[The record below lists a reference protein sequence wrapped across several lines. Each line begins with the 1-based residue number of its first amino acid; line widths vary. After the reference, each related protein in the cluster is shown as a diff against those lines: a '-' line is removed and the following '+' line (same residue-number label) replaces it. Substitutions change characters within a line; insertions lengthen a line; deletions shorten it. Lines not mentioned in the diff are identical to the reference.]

1 MLNKGAKYKTVLVD
15 PKTALQQCET
25 LMLDMDGTI
34 LDLAFDNYV
43 WKELVVSR
51 YAEHHE
57 LEYKIARDRLYAKY
71 MAIQGDIE
79 WYCLDHWSE
88 RLGFDVLELHHEV
101 HHRIE
106 YLPGA
111 EAFLETV
118 RDMNIKVLLVTNSH
132 PDTLDLKN
140 EKLGFSA
147 FFDGIHSSHS
157 YGHAKERQE
166 FWRAL
171 QVEEAFDPE
180 TTVFVDDTVP
190 VLRSAEEYGIR
201 MPIAIT
207 NPDTSEP
214 ERENGEFAGVKG
226 VSELL

>member
-1 MLNKGAKYKTVLVD
+1 MKFE
-15 PKTALQQCET
+15 PKTAMQQCKT

-51 YAEHHE
+51 YAEHNE
-57 LEYKIARDRLYAKY
+57 LEYTVARDRLYAKY
-71 MAIQGDIE
+71 MAIQGDLE

-88 RLGFDVLELHHEV
+88 RLGFDVLALHYEV
-101 HHRIE
+101 KDRIE

-111 EAFLETV
+111 KSFLESV
-118 RDMNIKVLLVTNSH
+118 CESDFRVLLVTNSH
-132 PDTLDLKN
+132 PDTLHLKD
-140 EKLGFSA
+140 ETLEFSG
-147 FFDGIHSSHS
+147 FFDGIHSTHT

-166 FWRAL
+166 FWHAL
-171 QVEEAFDPE
+171 QEEEGFDAE

-190 VLRSAEEYGIR
+190 VLRSAAEYGIG
-201 MPIAIT
+201 MPIVVT

-214 ERENGEFAGVKG
+214 ERENGEFAGIAGVKD
-226 VSELL
+226 LL

>member
-1 MLNKGAKYKTVLVD
+1 MLNKGAKYKTVTVD
-15 PKTALQQCET
+15 LKTAMQHCET

-51 YAEHHE
+51 YAEHQDLDYE
-57 LEYKIARDRLYAKY
+57 VARDRLYAKY
-71 MAIQGDIE
+71 MAIQGDLE

-88 RLGFDVLELHHEV
+88 RLGFDVLALHHEV

-111 EAFLETV
+111 EAFLKTV
-118 RDMNIKVLLVTNSH
+118 CDSGTKVLLVTNSH

-140 EKLGFSA
+140 QQLGFSD
-147 FFDGIHSSHS
+147 FFDGIHSSHI
-157 YGHAKERQE
+157 YGHAKEKQD

-171 QVEEAFDPE
+171 RDAEAFDPE

-190 VLRSAEEYGIR
+190 VLRSAKEYGIA
-201 MPIAIT
+201 MPIVVT

-214 ERENGEFAGVKG
+214 VRDNGEFPGVLG
-226 VSELL
+226 VRELI